1 MSAQKKESW
10 ITVIFVQDKKESIP
24 VYLGN
29 SYFRALILH
38 WNFIVQNMWVNLV
51 FPQIYF
57 FCMPILKVSE
67 VEQTSSMQTKYGNI
81 LQFIK

>member
-10 ITVIFVQDKKESIP
+10 ITVIFVQGKKESIP

-51 FPQIYF
+51 FPQI
-57 FCMPILKVSE
+57 
-67 VEQTSSMQTKYGNI
+67 
-81 LQFIK
+81 

>member
-10 ITVIFVQDKKESIP
+10 ITVIFVQGKKESIP

-57 FCMPILKVSE
+57 FLYADLEGTPKSNRRHLCRQNMGIFYNS
-67 VEQTSSMQTKYGNI
+67 
-81 LQFIK
+81 